1 MKNPAMTFWLAQS
14 GETVWAN
21 EGRIRGITDLPLS
34 DSGRAMTIEDSRRF
48 ERAHDV
54 SVVLH
59 PPDEAATET
68 GKIFSN
74 VMETKAKAVEGL
86 VDPDLGLLEGMTQQV
101 FAERYPKR
109 YKSWREDPLTL
120 SPPDGEDV
128 ILARERL
135 FNEIARVIK
144 KSRGSEV
151 VLILHDL
158 GLGMLRCWLTG
169 QPSTELWTLVR
180 ERPRIE
186 RYTLTSSMLQQL
198 QKISETEVSSV

>member
-1 MKNPAMTFWLAQS
+1 MKKPAMTFWLARC
-14 GETVWAN
+14 GETIWAK
-21 EGRIRGITDLPLS
+21 EGRLRGITDLPLS

-48 ERAHDV
+48 DRAREV
-54 SVVLH
+54 SVVFH

-68 GKIFSN
+68 AEIFSN
-74 VMETKAKAVEGL
+74 VMGNKIKAVAGL
-86 VDPDLGLLEGMTQQV
+86 LDPDLGLLEGMTQQD

-128 ILARERL
+128 SLARNRL

-158 GLGMLRCWLTG
+158 GLGMLRCWLTE
-169 QPSTELWTLVR
+169 QPSTELWTMVR

-186 RYTLTSSMLQQL
+186 RYTLDALMLERL
-198 QKISETEVSSV
+198 QKIDETEVANA

>member
-1 MKNPAMTFWLAQS
+1 MKNPAMTFWLARC

-21 EGRIRGITDLPLS
+21 EGRVRGITDLPLS
-34 DSGRAMTIEDSRRF
+34 DSGRAMTIEDSRRLDK
-48 ERAHDV
+48 AHDV
-54 SVVLH
+54 SVVFH

-68 GKIFSN
+68 AEIFSS
-74 VMETKAKAVEGL
+74 VMDNKTKAVPGL
-86 VDPDLGLLEGMTQQV
+86 LDPDLGLLEGMTQQD

-128 ILARERL
+128 SLARNRL

-158 GLGMLRCWLTG
+158 GLGMLRCWLTD
-169 QPSTELWTLVR
+169 QPSTEMWTMVR

-186 RYTLTSSMLQQL
+186 RYTLDALMLERL
-198 QKISETEVSSV
+198 QKIDETEVANA